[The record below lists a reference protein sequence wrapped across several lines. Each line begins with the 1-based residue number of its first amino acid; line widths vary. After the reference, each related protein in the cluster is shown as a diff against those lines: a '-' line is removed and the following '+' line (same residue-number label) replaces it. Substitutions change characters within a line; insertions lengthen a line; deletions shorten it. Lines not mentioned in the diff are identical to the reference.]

1 MLIHNAV
8 LTGSLTLPSLLPITG
23 SLIMTGSI
31 GIGTVSPTA
40 RLHISGTTGV
50 LFETDGVNGVN
61 ALFVS
66 SSGNIG
72 IGTSTPSNLLNIV
85 GANYIFNLSG
95 GGASRIAGAVN
106 NTAGNLEWGLE
117 GSTGNQLFTGAAAYT
132 ANIGTSNNTSFNL
145 CTNTNVRM
153 IISGSGQ
160 IGIGTAPSAWSTAN
174 SLKPIQNPAGTF
186 WNFDVGNLYVGLNY
200 YYDGTNRR
208 YVNSSEYATEYQQ
221 NGSHIFFTAPV
232 GTAGNVVTLTE
243 KMRITNDGYLRLA
256 SSGIQFNGDTA
267 AANSL
272 NDYEEGIIAAT
283 VTCGTSG
290 TVTLDGGYNS
300 LAYVKVGSIVHVTG
314 LLYVNSVSSP
324 VGSFSVPLPFA
335 VANLSD
341 AAGTA
346 AANVHIDNAVS
357 ANSSAFCAIVNETES
372 SLRVYLGNTTTLSG
386 DSAQQLKSTS
396 SIYISVTYRTS

>member
-1 MLIHNAV
+1 MIIYSPTF
-8 LTGSLTLPSLLPITG
+8 TGSVQITG
-23 SLIMTGSI
+23 SQTVTGDLTVQGNLTAQTFILSSSVSYFTESFASGSTRFGDSADDNMIMTGSFK
-31 GIGTVSPTA
+31 VSG
-40 RLHISGTTGV
+40 STGGGFIITGSTGYV
-50 LFETDGVNGVN
+50 
-61 ALFVS
+61 
-66 SSGNIG
+66 G

-160 IGIGTAPSAWSTAN
+160 IGIGTAPSAWSTGN
-174 SLKPIQNPAGTF
+174 SIKPIQNPAGTF

-243 KMRITNDGYLRLA
+243 RMRISNAGVVSVNSYAAITGGTFDVPASTTKTVTVAFNGGNIHAFLGFSSQSGGITGSGAKSIFLGGTTNDG
-256 SSGIQFNGDTA
+256 SGHTPTVLSTFSYGDQVVGAACTNTSAGFTFTIQN
-267 AANSL
+267 N
-272 NDYEEGIIAAT
+272 
-283 VTCGTSG
+283 
-290 TVTLDGGYNS
+290 
-300 LAYVKVGSIVHVTG
+300 KGSA
-314 LLYVNSVSSP
+314 VSYSWSAF
-324 VGSFSVPLPFA
+324 GSFS
-335 VANLSD
+335 
-341 AAGTA
+341 
-346 AANVHIDNAVS
+346 
-357 ANSSAFCAIVNETES
+357 
-372 SLRVYLGNTTTLSG
+372 
-386 DSAQQLKSTS
+386 
-396 SIYISVTYRTS
+396 SVTVS